1 MMQKSND
8 VTMRKVL
15 PFFALTIGVG
25 LAVWLVIAANFTA
38 VVHSFAQIGW
48 GIAAIILV
56 RAVMI
61 MMNGVAWGE
70 LLATSTNAPF
80 VVFPLLRW
88 VREAIDVLLPV
99 GSIGG
104 SLVCARLLTFWRVS
118 STIAVAGVVVDVF
131 LQTVAQIMFAGIGA
145 LLLTKNAGLSA
156 VLTEFILGLAVAVIA
171 VSGFYIAL
179 RYGGARLIDRLLKYL
194 SQRTAL
200 QTRED
205 EPSFQT
211 AINGIWQGRGRYVG
225 AALFTHLF
233 AWMIGTLEVWLT
245 LHFMEWPISLQ
256 QAIVFESLGASIS
269 TAAFLVPGSWGVQ
282 EGGYILIGQILG
294 VPAYLSLT
302 LSLVKRIPDL
312 LLGAPGLLVWRVIE
326 ARHLFSPDL
335 QAN

>member
-1 MMQKSND
+1 
-8 VTMRKVL
+8 
-15 PFFALTIGVG
+15 
-25 LAVWLVIAANFTA
+25 
-38 VVHSFAQIGW
+38 
-48 GIAAIILV
+48 
-56 RAVMI
+56 
-61 MMNGVAWGE
+61 
-70 LLATSTNAPF
+70 
-80 VVFPLLRW
+80 
-88 VREAIDVLLPV
+88 
-99 GSIGG
+99 
-104 SLVCARLLTFWRVS
+104 
-118 STIAVAGVVVDVF
+118 
-131 LQTVAQIMFAGIGA
+131 
-145 LLLTKNAGLSA
+145 
-156 VLTEFILGLAVAVIA
+156 
-171 VSGFYIAL
+171 
-179 RYGGARLIDRLLKYL
+179 
-194 SQRTAL
+194 
-200 QTRED
+200 
-205 EPSFQT
+205 
-211 AINGIWQGRGRYVG
+211 VG